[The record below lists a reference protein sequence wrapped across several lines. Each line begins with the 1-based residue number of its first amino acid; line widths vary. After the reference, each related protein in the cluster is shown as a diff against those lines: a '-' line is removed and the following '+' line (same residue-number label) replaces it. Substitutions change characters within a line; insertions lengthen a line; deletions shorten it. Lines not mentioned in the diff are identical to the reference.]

1 MNDSVLHIVGALCIM
16 DEKLSLY
23 LEKAQRYCS
32 LGEQCVH
39 SVSKKMREWGVE
51 TNEAEYIIGELI
63 VGGYLNEE
71 RYAKA
76 FVRGKFKML
85 KWGRKKIVY
94 HLKMNN
100 ISPANIKIALQEIDE
115 DMYDEV
121 LGTLLLNKW
130 NETKGNVFSR
140 KGKVMSYLAA
150 KGYETDLI
158 LNKLNEIVNNKNTKQ

>member
-1 MNDSVLHIVGALCIM
+1 M

-76 FVRGKFKML
+76 FARGKFKML

-140 KGKVMSYLAA
+140 IITVSIKQKQRYQPGHGEILSAA
-150 KGYETDLI
+150 ACFNRSI
-158 LNKLNEIVNNKNTKQ
+158 PQSKLLKLF

>member
-1 MNDSVLHIVGALCIM
+1 MNDNVLYTVGMLYIM

-32 LGEQCVH
+32 MGEQCVH
-39 SVSKKMREWGVE
+39 SLGKKMREWGVE
-51 TNEAEYIIGELI
+51 PDEAEYIIGELI

-85 KWGRKKIVY
+85 KWGRRKIVY

-100 ISPANIKIALQEIDE
+100 ISSININIALREIDE
-115 DMYDEV
+115 EVYDEV
-121 LGTLLLNKW
+121 LATLLLNKW
-130 NETKGNVFSR
+130 NETKGNIYFR
-140 KGKVMSYLAA
+140 KAKVMNYLLA

-158 LNKLNEIVNNKNTKQ
+158 LDKLNEIVNNKNTK